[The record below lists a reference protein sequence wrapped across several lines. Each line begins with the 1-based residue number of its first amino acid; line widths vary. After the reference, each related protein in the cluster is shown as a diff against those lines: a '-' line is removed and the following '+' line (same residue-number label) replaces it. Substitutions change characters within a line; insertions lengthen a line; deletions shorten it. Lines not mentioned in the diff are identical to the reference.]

1 MKTES
6 IVGVEEMLERR
17 YHPVSLGLGW
27 SCEPKGLY
35 DLVGEVL
42 EIHIFLSAPG
52 HHGSVMECVEHIRL
66 RFYDIFRHVPMLS
79 GLLEV
84 VHLDVV
90 EL

>member
-1 MKTES
+1 
-6 IVGVEEMLERR
+6 MLDRR
-17 YHPVSLGLGW
+17 YQPVSLGLGW
-27 SCEPKGLY
+27 SCEPKDLY

-42 EIHIFLSAPG
+42 EIHVFLSAPG

-66 RFYDIFRHVPMLS
+66 RVFNIFWHVPMLC